1 MEPILMTPHDH
12 DRLSYLAEQLTET
25 TTIHDSEVKVLERE
39 LDRADVVEDAE
50 LPADVV
56 TMNSELLLVD
66 IDTQEALSLRV
77 VFPRAADIERGWI
90 SVLAPVGLAV
100 LGSREGD
107 EITWRTPR
115 RVRRFRI
122 ERVTYQP
129 EANGD
134 PI

>member
-1 MEPILMTPHDH
+1 MEPILMTPYDH
-12 DRLSYLAEQLTET
+12 GRLLRLVEQLDGATAVV
-25 TTIHDSEVKVLERE
+25 DPNLEALEDE
-39 LDRADVVEDAE
+39 LARARVIDEAD
-50 LPADVV
+50 LPPDVV
-56 TMNSELLLVD
+56 TMNSEVVVVD
-66 IDTQEALSLRV
+66 VDTREELHVRV
-77 VFPRAADIERGWI
+77 VFPRAADIERGRI

-107 EITWRTPR
+107 ELKWQTPSR
-115 RVRRFRI
+115 IRHFRI